1 MKHYLYLFI
10 SILFLSSSS
19 FANVNND
26 LVVFCN
32 DGERFTLILNGQRY
46 NETPATTVK
55 ATSLNLKTYQVRII
69 FENKKKKDLNTN
81 VYFYKTNKECV
92 FGLNN
97 KGKNKYTMDY
107 VSDKDI
113 IEVPVEEKPV
123 TSNNTY
129 QTNSTPV
136 YTPTTTSPTKE
147 NNSLAVST
155 PLGKIG
161 VNENGGVSL
170 GGNLGNVNLNKN
182 DKSGNLSIGKGTD
195 AIVLHKVAKAGCSSP
210 MTPLDFE
217 ALQKKIA
224 KQTTDTTNLETA
236 KALLDGSCLKTS
248 QVKEV
253 MQTLKHD
260 ETKLDY
266 AKHAYSH
273 TSDLNNYYQLKSEL
287 VADSKKEELQK
298 FIKDSK

>member
-1 MKHYLYLFI
+1 MKHYLYLI
-10 SILFLSSSS
+10 ITILFLSSSS
-19 FANVNND
+19 YANVNND

-69 FENKKKKDLNTN
+69 FENKKKNDLNTN
-81 VYFYKTNKECV
+81 LYFYKTNKECV

-97 KGKNKYTMDY
+97 KGKRKYTMDY

-113 IEVPVEEKPV
+113 IETPVEEKPV
-123 TSNNTY
+123 VSNNTY
-129 QTNSTPV
+129 NQTYSTPV
-136 YTPTTTSPTKE
+136 YTPTTTKE
-147 NNSLAVST
+147 SSTLAVTT

-161 VNENGGVSL
+161 VNENGGLNL

-182 DKSGNLSIGKGTD
+182 DKSGNLRIGKGTN
-195 AIVLHKVAKAGCSSP
+195 AIELNKVAKTGCSNP
-210 MTPLDFE
+210 MAPLDFE
-217 ALQKKIA
+217 AMQKKITS
-224 KQTTDTTNLETA
+224 QTTDTTKLETA
-236 KALLDGSCLKTS
+236 KTLLQGSCLKTT
-248 QVKEV
+248 QIKEV
-253 MQTLKHD
+253 MQSLKHD

-273 TSDLNNYYQLKSEL
+273 TSDLNNYYQLKSVL